1 MENGKSVD
9 NSIVHVVNIGIRD
22 NLEETTIGTFLIKD
36 LWTTFT
42 KSDGIDN
49 DIKEI
54 LQVPLLLNK
63 LLCLPLC

>member
-9 NSIVHVVNIGIRD
+9 NSIVHVVNIGIQD
-22 NLEETTIGTFLIKD
+22 NLEEATIGTFLIKD

-42 KSDGIDN
+42 KSDDIYN

-63 LLCLPLC
+63 LLCLLLC